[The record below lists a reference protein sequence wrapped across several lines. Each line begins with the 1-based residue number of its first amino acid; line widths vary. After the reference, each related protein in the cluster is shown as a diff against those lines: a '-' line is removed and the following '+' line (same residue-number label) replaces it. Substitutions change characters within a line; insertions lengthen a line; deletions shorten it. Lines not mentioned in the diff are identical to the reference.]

1 MTAEQQR
8 EKMLKRALPA
18 LAILVLYFA
27 IGSSFVTKK
36 SDEAKKQFTTMSQKG
51 IDQAVLPG
59 IEQDKQRVQQE
70 LSQLQKEE
78 SELNK
83 TLESS
88 SSFLSHGK
96 DVNESLSK
104 ISAVLKE
111 NHLEVLDEKRAEK
124 LTKEQI
130 PKSLRDTEKWLKD
143 MLSDDSKPKTP
154 TNTPVPNQKKAED
167 NDFWA
172 IHYSGSYLDNYQAL
186 SALASS
192 GIKALPLSLTM
203 QSAKSGTNS
212 ANKHEWI
219 LTLWL

>member
-1 MTAEQQR
+1 MTPEQQR
-8 EKMLKRALPA
+8 ERILKRALPA

-27 IGSSFVTKK
+27 IGSSFTTKK
-36 SDEAKKQFTTMSQKG
+36 SEEAKKQFTVISQKG
-51 IDQAVLPG
+51 INEAVLPG

-70 LSQLQKEE
+70 LAQLKTQET
-78 SELNK
+78 ELNK
-83 TLESS
+83 TLEAS

-104 ISAVLKE
+104 VSKILKD

-130 PKSLRDTEKWLKD
+130 PKSLRDTEKWLKE
-143 MLSDDSKPKTP
+143 MLADDTKPKNPAVASNTTTP
-154 TNTPVPNQKKAED
+154 NAEEL
-167 NDFWA
+167 NFWT
-172 IHYSGSYLDNYQAL
+172 IHYAGSYLDSYRAL
-186 SALASS
+186 SELAGN

-203 QSAKSGTNS
+203 QTSKT